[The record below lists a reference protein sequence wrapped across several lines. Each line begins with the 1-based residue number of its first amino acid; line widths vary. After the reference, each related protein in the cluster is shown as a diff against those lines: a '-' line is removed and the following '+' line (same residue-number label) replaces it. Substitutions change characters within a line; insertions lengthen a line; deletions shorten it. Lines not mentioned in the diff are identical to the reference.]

1 MDEDY
6 PRTLLELES
15 RFGTNEACVEYLKR
29 LRWPEGFICPHCGG
43 RKSWKMV
50 RNLFLCAGCRKQ
62 VSVTAGTVFQDT
74 RLPLVLWFRAMWHVT
89 NEKNGVSALSLQ
101 RALGLGSDK
110 TAWFLLHKLRRAMVR
125 QDRDKL
131 AGTVEVDEA
140 YWGGKEE
147 GVAGRLT
154 HDKALIFIAVEERIE
169 GERTIVGRCR
179 LFKIPDTLRTTLH
192 RAIADTIEPG
202 SIVRTDGLPSYREL
216 SGYVHAPQIQTQ
228 QPVGE
233 HVLPRAHLVISLFK
247 RWLMG
252 THQGSVDHKYLDDY
266 LNEFAFRFNRRKSKS
281 RGKLFY
287 RLVQQAVALPPV
299 SFTSITT
306 PHVGGG

>member
-6 PRTLLELES
+6 PRTLLELEN
-15 RFGTNEACVEYLKR
+15 RFATDESCWEYLR
-29 LRWPEGFICPHCGG
+29 ALRWPEGFVCPRCGG
-43 RKSWKMV
+43 NKSWKMV
-50 RNLFLCAGCRKQ
+50 RSLLLCSTCRRQ
-62 VSVTAGTVFQDT
+62 TSVTAGTIFQDT

-101 RALGLGSDK
+101 RALGLGSYK

-125 QDRDKL
+125 PDRDKL
-131 AGTVEVDEA
+131 KGTIEVDEA

-147 GVAGRLT
+147 GVVGRLT
-154 HDKALIFIAVEERIE
+154 EDKALIFIAVEEKIE
-169 GERTIVGRCR
+169 GKRTIVGRCR
-179 LFKIPDTLRTTLH
+179 LFKIPNTLRTTLH
-192 RAIADTIEPG
+192 QAITDTIEPG
-202 SIVRTDGLPSYREL
+202 STVRTDGLSSYLEL
-216 SGYVHAPQIQTQ
+216 KGYVQERQIQTH

-233 HVLPRAHLVISLFK
+233 YVLPRAHLVISLFK

-252 THQGSVDHKYLDDY
+252 THQGSAGHKYLDDY
-266 LNEFAFRFNRRKSKS
+266 LNEFTFRFNRRKSKS

-287 RLVQQAVALPPV
+287 RLVQQAVALAPAPCA
-299 SFTSITT
+299 SITT

>member
-1 MDEDY
+1 MNEDY
-6 PRTLLELES
+6 PRTLLELEN
-15 RFGTNEACVEYLKR
+15 RFATEAACREYLMA
-29 LRWPEGFICPHCGG
+29 LRWPTGFVCPHCGG

-50 RNLFLCAGCRKQ
+50 RNLLLCSICRRQ
-62 VSVTAGTVFQDT
+62 VSVVAGTVFQDT

-101 RALGLGSDK
+101 RALGLGSYK

-125 QDRDKL
+125 PDRDQL
-131 AGTVEVDEA
+131 EGAVEVDEA

-147 GVAGRLT
+147 GVTGRLT
-154 HDKALIFIAVEERIE
+154 KDKALIFIAVEEKIE
-169 GERTIVGRCR
+169 GKRTIVGRCR

-192 RAIADTIEPG
+192 QAIADTIKQG
-202 SIVRTDGLPSYREL
+202 STVRTDGLSSYLGLKE
-216 SGYVHAPQIQTQ
+216 YVHEQQIQTQ

-252 THQGSVDHKYLDDY
+252 THQGSADHKYLDDY
-266 LNEFAFRFNRRKSKS
+266 LNEFTFRFNRRKSKS

-287 RLVQQAVALPPV
+287 RLVQQAVALAPIPCA
-299 SFTSITT
+299 SITT
-306 PHVGGG
+306 QHVGGG